1 MGWRSMGCLSHI
13 NSRVHVSPLPSGAFR
28 LMGLDS
34 PFPLS
39 ALLAEKEASMA
50 GQVVGV
56 HGDTH

>member
-1 MGWRSMGCLSHI
+1 MGCLSSI
-13 NSRVHVSPLPSGAFR
+13 NSRVHVRPPPSGAFC
-28 LMGLDS
+28 LMELDN

-56 HGDTH
+56 LGGTH